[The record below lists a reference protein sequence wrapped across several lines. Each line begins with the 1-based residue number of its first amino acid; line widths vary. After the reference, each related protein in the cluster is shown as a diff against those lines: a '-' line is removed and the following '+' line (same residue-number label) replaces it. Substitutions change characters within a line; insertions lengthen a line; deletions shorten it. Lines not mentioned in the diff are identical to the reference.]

1 MTIQSVSSNS
11 TGGFWLM
18 VTNQLVGVVNQ
29 LTDGTLYVN
38 GSLVFANA
46 QFSLTL
52 PSITAGNNIV
62 LTAGSGNTLFLQ
74 SSNAVIN
81 GTAFI
86 TGSGTG
92 LYVANNVTIGQK
104 LTVNT
109 VSIFGPG
116 NALTISNNALISG
129 NANVTGYVNTNNLI
143 VTGPAFIS
151 GNANVVGALTVGSI
165 QTTGAGSS
173 GSLNIGG
180 SLTVTQ
186 NTYSNTVILF
196 QNTAAIYESTPAGQ
210 QVSQL
215 YVVAANTITPGNSS
229 TFGTLPGPQIMLQEL
244 SPGESTSQLP
254 PATLGLNPAK
264 WIRLNN
270 NVFEIANSNYDVIL
284 TLDDLGD
291 FWVSGNVIMN
301 GGSF

>member
-1 MTIQSVSSNS
+1 
-11 TGGFWLM
+11 M

-38 GSLVFANA
+38 GALVFANA

-52 PSITAGNNIV
+52 PSITASNNVV

-86 TGSGTG
+86 SGTG
-92 LYVANNVTIGQK
+92 TGLLVSNNATINGK

-109 VSIFGPG
+109 VTVTGVNTS
-116 NALTISNNALISG
+116 LTVSNSMSVGANMNVTNIVNTSNLIVSG
-129 NANVTGYVNTNNLI
+129 NANVIGL
-143 VTGPAFIS
+143 
-151 GNANVVGALTVGSI
+151 LTVGAI

-173 GSLNIGG
+173 GSLNVGG

-186 NTYSNTVILF
+186 NTISNNIIAF
-196 QNTAAIYESTPAGQ
+196 QNTAAIYATTPLGQ
-210 QVSQL
+210 DISQL
-215 YVVAANTITPGNSS
+215 YIVSANTLTPGNSA
-229 TFGTLPGPQIMLQEL
+229 TWGTMPGPQIMMQEMNAGETVGSL
-244 SPGESTSQLP
+244 PPGE
-254 PATLGLNPAK
+254 LGLNPAK

-270 NVFEIANSNYDVIL
+270 NIFQILNSGYDTIL
-284 TLDDLGD
+284 TLDDAGD
-291 FWVSGNVIMN
+291 FWVSGNIIMN